1 MTQSYKQELVELE
14 QEWISKEEKFTLRIK
29 EIERT
34 HFENEDKLKQKFENE
49 YEKLKRQYESKIH
62 EMREVVYALK
72 KQMHEQET
80 EQKMK
85 MLESGL
91 RTDHWVKEEKERI
104 IEEMQR
110 IKQKLFQQK
119 ELEIK
124 QVRERASLDLELY
137 AMELNTRQEREL
149 LQIE

>member
-1 MTQSYKQELVELE
+1 MRKFEQFKLQMTQSYKQELVELE

-91 RTDHWVKEEKERI
+91 RTDH
-104 IEEMQR
+104 
-110 IKQKLFQQK
+110 
-119 ELEIK
+119 
-124 QVRERASLDLELY
+124 
-137 AMELNTRQEREL
+137 
-149 LQIE
+149 